1 MGLGNI
7 DWTIR
12 SNPLILPAIVV
23 VLPPILLGCPFEG
36 HGKTTTV
43 KEQQI
48 HYQEVLRKVFEHIFL
63 PPNPLFNAGK
73 LTLSADGQMRQCFPV
88 ICAWMAD
95 YFENIHLDPFK
106 QPHCPVWEAPQSS
119 FGQGNSLSWQLR
131 DCELYFQT
139 IILATQWDVTERLE
153 EEQYLQDWGVQTS
166 EVVFWTMKSTSL
178 TTIMVPDILHTLLLG
193 MRKQLIDWVLS
204 CLKQHSRIDTF
215 EQCRAIIPPY
225 LGFARFH
232 KPYSHVPQCSGNE
245 MKAHGSVIVPV
256 FPATPV
262 IPLASQRIPFT

>member
-131 DCELYFQT
+131 DWAILPNNNTCHSGRCDRETWRRT
-139 IILATQWDVTERLE
+139 ISARLRGSNLRSRLLDDE
-153 EEQYLQDWGVQTS
+153 MHL
-166 EVVFWTMKSTSL
+166 
-178 TTIMVPDILHTLLLG
+178 PDNNYGT
-193 MRKQLIDWVLS
+193 RYPS
-204 CLKQHSRIDTF
+204 
-215 EQCRAIIPPY
+215 
-225 LGFARFH
+225 
-232 KPYSHVPQCSGNE
+232 N
-245 MKAHGSVIVPV
+245 
-256 FPATPV
+256 
-262 IPLASQRIPFT
+262 PLARYA